1 MPVGENDV
9 RTVTIA
15 LLEGARGKPA
25 GIWQLTG
32 ARAIHWSGPDFDA
45 LADEIAMEELEI
57 AYESI
62 AWRSRT

>member
-1 MPVGENDV
+1 VPVGENDV

-15 LLEGARGKPA
+15 LLEGAR
-25 GIWQLTG
+25 
-32 ARAIHWSGPDFDA
+32 AIRWSGPDFDA
-45 LADEIAMEELEI
+45 LADEIAIEELEI